1 MNERTNERTNEQMN
15 AFYTNVFTCFVYFV
29 IIKTQNR
36 NPNNM
41 QKTSLQSYKT
51 QIKILPYPGLISFIR
66 QLGFLT

>member
-15 AFYTNVFTCFVYFV
+15 DLDTNVFTCFVYFV
-29 IIKTQNR
+29 ITKTQNR

-66 QLGFLT
+66 QLGFLI